1 MQTTL
6 ETLKITHNHGVITM
20 RDVTLT
26 IERRAQTNPYWV
38 RMSGPT
44 FTAYRVVGTPVSGGW
59 TSRLFTATSFTPVDT
74 TKPMEWDLGT
84 SEPLYNNRDGAWHV
98 DVCFCG

>member
-6 ETLKITHNHGVITM
+6 ETLKVTHNHGVITL

-26 IERRAQTNPYWV
+26 SEEREQKDPYWR
-38 RMSGPT
+38 RMNGPT
-44 FTAYRVVGTPVSGGW
+44 LVVYKAVGTPVSGGW
-59 TSRLFTATSFTPVDT
+59 TSRLFTATSFQPADT
-74 TKPMEWDLGT
+74 TKPMEWNLGARMPWFD
-84 SEPLYNNRDGAWHV
+84 ERDGAWHV

>member
-26 IERRAQTNPYWV
+26 SAEKERTDPYW
-38 RMSGPT
+38 RQKEGPT
-44 FTAYRVVGTPVSGGW
+44 FTVYRAVGTPISGGY
-59 TSRLFTATSFTPVDT
+59 TNRLFTATSFTPADT
-74 TKPMEWDLGT
+74 TKPMEWNLGAR
-84 SEPLYNNRDGAWHV
+84 EPWFDERDGAWHV

>member
-26 IERRAQTNPYWV
+26 IERRERTDPYWV
-38 RMSGPT
+38 RMSGLT
-44 FTAYRVVGTPVSGGW
+44 FTAYRVVG
-59 TSRLFTATSFTPVDT
+59 TPVDT
-74 TKPMEWDLGT
+74 TKPMEWDLGA
-84 SEPLYNNRDGAWHV
+84 SEPLYNNRDGACHV